1 MPAFLLYQN
10 LEIQKKTN
18 KFRKPFLGAHRT
30 VVVEVFFRHKKVE
43 AVCAFQ
49 KDLGSTKVLKW
60 KIFGRG
66 KEKNWKKRK
75 KKKHLT
81 GEGTMPQLGIKAL
94 NLISCYASVATG
106 VLMIESISSCYFS
119 KIPPN
124 HRSSRNQ
131 LTHEGTPLKGNTVFP
146 GVSGANQ

>member
-1 MPAFLLYQN
+1 
-10 LEIQKKTN
+10 
-18 KFRKPFLGAHRT
+18 
-30 VVVEVFFRHKKVE
+30 
-43 AVCAFQ
+43 
-49 KDLGSTKVLKW
+49 
-60 KIFGRG
+60 
-66 KEKNWKKRK
+66 
-75 KKKHLT
+75 
-81 GEGTMPQLGIKAL
+81 MPQLGIKAL

>member
-1 MPAFLLYQN
+1 
-10 LEIQKKTN
+10 
-18 KFRKPFLGAHRT
+18 
-30 VVVEVFFRHKKVE
+30 
-43 AVCAFQ
+43 
-49 KDLGSTKVLKW
+49 
-60 KIFGRG
+60 
-66 KEKNWKKRK
+66 
-75 KKKHLT
+75 
-81 GEGTMPQLGIKAL
+81 MPQLGIKAL

-124 HRSSRNQ
+124 HRSSGNR

>member
-1 MPAFLLYQN
+1 MPTPERPWFHESPEVKN
-10 LEIQKKTN
+10 LRQRERKK
-18 KFRKPFLGAHRT
+18 L
-30 VVVEVFFRHKKVE
+30 
-43 AVCAFQ
+43 
-49 KDLGSTKVLKW
+49 
-60 KIFGRG
+60 
-66 KEKNWKKRK
+66 KKRK